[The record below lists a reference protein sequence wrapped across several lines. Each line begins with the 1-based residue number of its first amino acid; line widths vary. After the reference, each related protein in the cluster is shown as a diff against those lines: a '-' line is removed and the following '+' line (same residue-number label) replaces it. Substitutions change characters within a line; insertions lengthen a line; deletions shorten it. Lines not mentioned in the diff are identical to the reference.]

1 MAGHAFTTFRCECSG
16 NCIAICPT
24 EAISRSAAAERRSI
38 VEVDHSRCI
47 DCGGCVS
54 ACPIDGAIIAL
65 AALSAWS
72 KTDTDEKTLDR
83 QRRDAVM
90 TMLYRQARH
99 DLLVESRFRL
109 WTADCVED
117 VLHLLEK
124 TDPRREQVQGA
135 LHAAREH
142 ARALRHYALEVQS
155 ARIERRP
162 TAPAAAACLALA
174 REGTTAWKANM
185 QNEAAST
192 KCDIFKLIAQSADA
206 ACCGFPRAATSA
218 AEAVCRSAAA
228 TDPELA
234 SVLRADMEQEQFT
247 QLLKRIGPR
256 DLGL

>member
-38 VEVDHSRCI
+38 VEVDRSRCI
-47 DCGGCVS
+47 DCGACVS

-83 QRRDAVM
+83 QRRDAVL
-90 TMLYRQARH
+90 TMLYRQARL
-99 DLLVESRFRL
+99 DLLVESRLRL
-109 WTADCVED
+109 WTADCVDD
-117 VLHLLEK
+117 VLYLLAK
-124 TDPRREQVQGA
+124 TDPWRKRVQDA

-142 ARALRHYALEVQS
+142 ARALRRYALEVQS

-185 QNEAAST
+185 QNEAVST
-192 KCDIFKLIAQSADA
+192 NCDIFRSIAQSADA
-206 ACCGFPRAATSA
+206 ACSGFRRAATSA
-218 AEAVCRSAAA
+218 VEAACRSAVQ

-234 SVLRADMEQEQFT
+234 RVRRDNMEQRQFT

>member
-38 VEVDHSRCI
+38 VEVDRSRCI
-47 DCGGCVS
+47 DCGACVS

-117 VLHLLEK
+117 VLHLLAKIESEARK
-124 TDPRREQVQGA
+124 SSRRAPRGAGARPGAPSLRSGGSKRTDRAQAYGACRGSLPRPGA
-135 LHAAREH
+135 RGNDCLEGEH
-142 ARALRHYALEVQS
+142 AE
-155 ARIERRP
+155 
-162 TAPAAAACLALA
+162 
-174 REGTTAWKANM
+174 
-185 QNEAAST
+185 
-192 KCDIFKLIAQSADA
+192 
-206 ACCGFPRAATSA
+206 
-218 AEAVCRSAAA
+218 
-228 TDPELA
+228 
-234 SVLRADMEQEQFT
+234 
-247 QLLKRIGPR
+247 
-256 DLGL
+256 